1 MEENQERYEIDLLQM
16 VKDLLNRWYVIAI
29 SAILCGLISLTFTL
43 YFITPKYTAN
53 IMMYVNNAASSSSS
67 SSSWLSYSDITTARN
82 LVETYTVILTSRSTL
97 DKVIEEAGLECTSG
111 QLKSMLSVQILNETE
126 VFLVSVT
133 HPDPYVSARIANTI
147 AKVLPEEISNIIKSS
162 NVVVVDEASIPT
174 THSSPS
180 YKINVAF
187 GILIG
192 IVLGVATVLVYEF
205 FNDEIKSEDWVEKN
219 FGSEIPL
226 LAIIPDLND
235 KSTYMYGKYRKYG
248 YYTSDKPN
256 AKGGKQ

>member
-1 MEENQERYEIDLLQM
+1 MDENQERYEIDLLQM
-16 VKDLLNRWYVIAI
+16 VKDLFKRWYVIAI
-29 SAILCGLISLTFTL
+29 SAILCGLISLSFTL

-53 IMMYVNNAASSSSS
+53 IMMYVNNSASSSSS
-67 SSSWLSYSDITTARN
+67 SGAWLSYSDITTARN

-97 DKVIEEAGLECTSG
+97 DKVIEEASLNCNSG
-111 QLKSMLSVQILNETE
+111 DLKSMLSVQILNETE
-126 VFLVSVT
+126 VFSVSVT
-133 HPDPYVSARIANTI
+133 HTDPYVAARIANTI

-174 THSSPS
+174 THSSPN

-192 IVLGVATVLVYEF
+192 VVLGAAAVLVYEF
-205 FNDEIKSEDWVEKN
+205 FNDEIKSEEWIEKN
-219 FGSEIPL
+219 FGKEIPL

-235 KSTYMYGKYRKYG
+235 KSTYSYNKYRKYG
-248 YYTSDKPN
+248 YYTSNKSTL
-256 AKGGKQ
+256 KEGK